1 MSDERACRAE
11 LLPAGQRAAPDR
23 GLCVGAVGTDVTGTS
38 AIVGAVVPLPFI
50 ARVQGVAC
58 DRMAGQLR
66 TFFTGADDTGVSPT
80 VKKTASA
87 Q

>member
-1 MSDERACRAE
+1 M
-11 LLPAGQRAAPDR
+11 
-23 GLCVGAVGTDVTGTS
+23 TGTS

-66 TFFTGADDTGVSPT
+66 TFFSGSDDTGAEPAP
-80 VKKTASA
+80 KYRPASSK
-87 Q
+87 

>member
-1 MSDERACRAE
+1 
-11 LLPAGQRAAPDR
+11 
-23 GLCVGAVGTDVTGTS
+23 
-38 AIVGAVVPLPFI
+38 
-50 ARVQGVAC
+50 
-58 DRMAGQLR
+58 MAGQLR